1 MPHEGGRGYLVDGS
15 AMKKTITIAAYNRPA
30 LLAKMLRSLK
40 EQMWPLTDYKL
51 YIRIDAGGK
60 LFENVKRV
68 ALGVDFVDTDVFY
81 PEQNEGC
88 IMNTYRL
95 MEQVFE
101 REETDW
107 NVYLEDDF
115 ILSPDAFNL
124 VEWYI
129 EHSGEIK
136 AVEGIEDIGAYC
148 LCRLRE
154 SGDPEKIYLSRHFV
168 GWGFLMDRHQWQI
181 YAKPA
186 WCNAKE
192 VWGYD
197 RMWDKSLAEYIR
209 ICGATVHN
217 AFPELSRIT
226 NTGRVGTTFTARK
239 YDKLM
244 RHHVYNRERK
254 VYDYKMRDR

>member
-1 MPHEGGRGYLVDGS
+1 MVGGSAIFEGG

-60 LFENVKRV
+60 LFEKVKRV
-68 ALGVDFVDTDVFY
+68 AQGVDFVNTDVFY

-95 MEQVFE
+95 MEWVFE
-101 REETDW
+101 WWEADW

-129 EHSGEIK
+129 AHAEEIK
-136 AVEGIEDIGAYC
+136 AARGIEDIGAYC

-154 SGDPEKIYLSRHFV
+154 SGDPEKIYLSRAFV
-168 GWGFLMDRHQWQI
+168 GWGFLMDGHQWRT

-186 WCNAKE
+186 WRSAKKL
-192 VWGYD
+192 WGYD
-197 RMWDKSLAEYIR
+197 RMWDNSIADYIR
-209 ICGATVHN
+209 TCGATIHN

-226 NTGRVGTTFTARK
+226 NTGRVGTHFTARK
-239 YDKLM
+239 YDELM
-244 RHHVYNRERK
+244 QNHIYNQGRK
-254 VYDYKMRDR
+254 VYDYRMRD